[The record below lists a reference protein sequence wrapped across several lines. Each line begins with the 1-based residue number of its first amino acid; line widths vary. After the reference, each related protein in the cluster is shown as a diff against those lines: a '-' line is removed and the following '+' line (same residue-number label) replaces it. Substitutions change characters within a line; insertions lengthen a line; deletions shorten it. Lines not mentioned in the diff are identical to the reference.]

1 MPKLAACYSVCHQE
15 ESRMLK
21 VKSEYQKDAE
31 EYYGLLRQVHSATF
45 TTLARQNAETTEERY
60 ESEEYPAIRNLNTF
74 IEMLHPLLGDG
85 PEISGVDF
93 GCGSHFFV
101 DMVRRK
107 YGWNARGYDPDATAI
122 AEAKVKYPESRDAYF
137 VNNPLKQALPLPDA
151 SQDFIFC
158 NAVLQHF
165 NDEEANLALQEMAR
179 VLRKEG
185 VCLLIFKR
193 NVDDWQALASQKGLK
208 VEVLDHVSGKVL
220 IEDKTM
226 KKALINLDELTKTK
240 LPPHYRNGMRL
251 FHVFD
256 VEKVCRLAAQQGLLV
271 KDSVPLPDGSKA
283 EGIFLYFSGKGIPTA
298 TIFLVNR
305 E

>member
-1 MPKLAACYSVCHQE
+1 MS
-15 ESRMLK
+15 K

-60 ESEEYPAIRNLNTF
+60 ESEQYPAIRNLNSF
-74 IEMLHPLLGDG
+74 IEMLHLLLGNG

-101 DMVRRK
+101 DMIRRK

-122 AEAKVKYPESRDAYF
+122 AEAKAKYPESRDAYF
-137 VNNPLKQALPLPDA
+137 VTNPLQQGLPLSDA
-151 SQDFIFC
+151 SQDFVFC

-165 NDEEANLALQEMAR
+165 SDEEASLALQETAR
-179 VLRKEG
+179 VLRKDG

-193 NVDDWQALASQKGLK
+193 NIEDWQALSSQKGLE
-208 VEVLDHVSGKVL
+208 VEVLDHASGKVL

-226 KKALINLDELTKTK
+226 KKALANLDEQAKAK
-240 LPPHYRNGMRL
+240 LPEHYRNGMRL
-251 FHVFD
+251 FHVFW
-256 VEKVCRLAAQQGLLV
+256 VEEVCRLAAKYGLHV
-271 KDSVPLPDGSKA
+271 ADSVQLPDESKA
-283 EGIFLYFSGKGIPTA
+283 RGIFLYFSGKGIPTTA
-298 TIFLVNR
+298 VFLVKS